1 MARLVR
7 VLGLSTALCL
17 SSAML
22 GEGSPAFAQSA
33 GKTAPPEGAEP
44 DAPTQQPEAAQRP
57 DGARQEP
64 APAPLPFQD
73 GPKQIAL
80 GHGVKLDLPET
91 HAYLAQP
98 DAGKLMEKMG
108 NLHNEDLLGLVVSK
122 NQTDEYIVTL
132 RYEDSGH
139 IKDDEELDAGE
150 LLDSIKE
157 GEQAYNEELK
167 QRGFQP
173 IHIGG
178 WDESPRYDQQ
188 KHQLI
193 WALIVDSSD
202 GTSINYNTRI
212 LGRTGYVSVNL
223 VTDKQHLAEY
233 KPAGATILSRTSF
246 DAGQRYAD
254 FDSSKDKVAEY
265 GLTGLVLGGAGLG
278 LAKVAKLGLLAKF
291 GKGLIALLIAGKK
304 AIVAG
309 VVALGALLKK
319 VFNKKSDVAA

>member
-1 MARLVR
+1 MCMASLVR
-7 VLGLSTALCL
+7 ALGLTWALSL
-17 SSAML
+17 GAAPIAGAADAEEKAAPSASSDAVA
-22 GEGSPAFAQSA
+22 PDAAA
-33 GKTAPPEGAEP
+33 APPEAS
-44 DAPTQQPEAAQRP
+44 EA
-57 DGARQEP
+57 
-64 APAPLPFQD
+64 LPFQP
-73 GPKQIAL
+73 GPRALDL
-80 GHGVKLDLPET
+80 GHGIKLDLPES

-122 NQTDEYIVTL
+122 NQSDEYIVTL

-139 IKDDEELDAGE
+139 IKDDEELDAKE

-157 GEQAYNEELK
+157 GEQSYNEELK

-178 WDESPRYDQQ
+178 WDEPPRYDQH
-188 KHQLI
+188 KHQLL
-193 WALIVDSSD
+193 WALIVESSD
-202 GTSINYNTRI
+202 GTSINYNTRV

-233 KPAGATILSRTSF
+233 KPAGALLLSRTSF

-254 FDSSKDKVAEY
+254 FVSSKDKVAEY

-278 LAKVAKLGLLAKF
+278 LAKAAKIGLIAKF
-291 GKGLIALLIAGKK
+291 GKGLLALLIAGKK
-304 AIVAG
+304 AVVAG
-309 VVALGALLKK
+309 VVALGALLKRL
-319 VFNKKSDVAA
+319 FAKKSDAAA